1 MFAGK
6 DVSLHIVIISN
17 SGVMISLKS
26 IYKRFRQWQHDPI
39 DNEFLSHASQRCSNC
54 GHEFVGNYCP
64 YCSQQGGIGPIGWK
78 SVFRSI
84 GEVWGLHNRSLLYS
98 IVQLLLR
105 PGYFIS
111 DYIGGKR
118 QVSFPPVKMLV
129 LIGVLGVI
137 VDFLTGAIH
146 GMLYSHGEKMAYVND
161 AFEWLNTHVKGMF
174 PPPSDYLSGVLQ
186 WLNTHPDV
194 FSLIL
199 LSFLIV
205 PNYYIFR
212 FAPRNTRHTLPQ
224 GFFIQ
229 VFSTVLFL
237 LLNMFYDI
245 TGLGWLVVI
254 LGSAMVFV
262 TYRQLFGY
270 GIWGTLWRVVM
281 AFVCAFTLLSALLN
295 INYGAYLL
303 ENGDSHAA
311 GTYFLNVPI
320 AIAILL
326 VVLLACYY
334 ISRPRPVKPSSSQ

>member
-1 MFAGK
+1 
-6 DVSLHIVIISN
+6 
-17 SGVMISLKS
+17 
-26 IYKRFRQWQHDPI
+26 
-39 DNEFLSHASQRCSNC
+39 
-54 GHEFVGNYCP
+54 VGNYCP

-237 LLNMFYDI
+237 SKRTPRESFESTVLPDATEKLVRDDMALKVDVVTVVTEAGIDKVLIDELLNVDEPI
-245 TGLGWLVVI
+245 DCSVVGSEILVN
-254 LGSAMVFV
+254 L
-262 TYRQLFGY
+262 
-270 GIWGTLWRVVM
+270 
-281 AFVCAFTLLSALLN
+281 AL
-295 INYGAYLL
+295 
-303 ENGDSHAA
+303 
-311 GTYFLNVPI
+311 
-320 AIAILL
+320 
-326 VVLLACYY
+326 
-334 ISRPRPVKPSSSQ
+334 